1 MKTAE
6 AGLGDLFKR
15 VLEERKNSAFS
26 ANPDRESALAI
37 KQREAGWVNQ
47 VSRRV
52 SRSATNG
59 SPALT

>member
-15 VLEERKNSAFS
+15 VLEERKKSTFS
-26 ANPDRESALAI
+26 ANPDRERVPAI

>member
-1 MKTAE
+1 M
-6 AGLGDLFKR
+6 GDLFKR

-26 ANPDRESALAI
+26 ANPDRESPPAI
-37 KQREAGWVNQ
+37 KQRKAGWVNQ

-52 SRSATNG
+52 SRSATND

>member
-1 MKTAE
+1 M
-6 AGLGDLFKR
+6 GDLFKR
-15 VLEERKNSAFS
+15 VLKEQKNSAFS

>member
-26 ANPDRESALAI
+26 ANPDRESAPAI
-37 KQREAGWVNQ
+37 KQRGAGWVNHF
-47 VSRRV
+47 SRRV

>member
-1 MKTAE
+1 M
-6 AGLGDLFKR
+6 GDLCKR
-15 VLEERKNSAFS
+15 VLEERKKSAFS
-26 ANPDRESALAI
+26 ANPDRESAPAV
-37 KQREAGWVNQ
+37 KQREAEWVNQ